1 MSSKR
6 LPGKVLMPVAGKPVI
21 RHIIDAAGINKAV
34 VLTSNDPSD
43 DELTDYLK
51 HEGIEVF
58 RGSLRNVYGRFCKAI
73 QYYQPDWIMRLS
85 ADSPFIPS
93 LLIDEIANIPRES
106 VDLVTNIFPRSFP
119 KGHSVEILRSKIMI
133 EAQPRIFLRKDKE
146 HVTSYFYRN
155 AASYKIIYVRQ
166 KKNASSECWAIDTAE
181 DYKRLINTGNKVIK
195 YNPQNWYTNENF

>member
-1 MSSKR
+1 M
-6 LPGKVLMPVAGKPVI
+6 I
-21 RHIIDAAGINKAV
+21 
-34 VLTSNDPSD
+34 SD
-43 DELTDYLK
+43 DVTDYLK
-51 HEGIEVF
+51 RIEVF

-106 VDLVTNIFPRSFP
+106 VDIVTNIFPRSFP

-155 AASYKIIYVRQ
+155 AAPIKLLMLEEKMPAPS
-166 KKNASSECWAIDTAE
+166 WAIDTAE
-181 DYKRLINTGNKVIK
+181 FYKRLINTNGKVIK
-195 YNPQNWYTNENF
+195 YNPQE